1 MRAAIPT
8 PSAPAKPDPQVPDP
22 QVLELAAPAPA
33 PAQAPTQAQ
42 APGIWVDDVH
52 SGLNRT
58 RVARIIR
65 PKLISSLQA
74 TLRQARGGGETL
86 CIAGCRHALGGQQFG
101 TGMTLIDTTALD
113 RVLWF
118 DSAAGLIEVEA
129 GIQWPALMKSL
140 SDMQNGAY
148 RRWGIVQKQTGA
160 DRLSLGGALSA
171 NVHGR
176 GLRFRPIVQD
186 VESFTLIDARGD
198 LIVCSRH
205 ENPELFRLAIGGY
218 GLFGVIATVTLRLSW
233 RRKLRRVVESI
244 DVEAVMPAFE
254 QRIAEGCLYGD
265 FQFSSDPESKGFLR
279 RGVLSCYRPVDP
291 TTPIPEGQ
299 ARLTEAGWLDLT
311 SLAHR
316 DKTRAFE
323 RYTRHYLTTSGQIYW
338 SDSHQTST
346 YIDGY
351 HRRLDRRPNHAAPG
365 SEMIAELFVPRAM
378 IAEFMARVR
387 RDFRTHEVD
396 FIYGTLRLIERD
408 DETFLAWA
416 REPFACVI
424 FNLHVTHD
432 TAGLAKAE
440 ADFRRLIDRAV
451 ALGGSYFLT
460 YHRWASQRQ
469 IERCY
474 PQFPEFLRLK
484 RHYDREER
492 FQSSWYRHHKAIFA
506 ERV

>member
-1 MRAAIPT
+1 MTAAIPN
-8 PSAPAKPDPQVPDP
+8 PNVSIAPDPQDVGMAP
-22 QVLELAAPAPA
+22 VAPAP
-33 PAQAPTQAQ
+33 
-42 APGIWVDDVH
+42 GLWVDDAH
-52 SGLNRT
+52 ARLNRT

-74 TLRQARGGGETL
+74 ILRQARGSGEAM

-101 TGMTLIDTTALD
+101 TGMTLIDTIALD

-129 GIQWPALMKSL
+129 GIQWPALMEAL
-140 SDMQNGAY
+140 ADMQEAAY

-233 RRKLRRVVESI
+233 RRKLRRVVEMV

-265 FQFSSDPESKGFLR
+265 FQFSSDPESEGFLR

-291 TTPIPEGQ
+291 LTPIPDGQ
-299 ARLTEAGWLDLT
+299 ARLTEADWLDLIV
-311 SLAHR
+311 LAHL
-316 DKTRAFE
+316 DKTQAFE
-323 RYTRHYLTTSGQIYW
+323 RYTGYYLATSGQIYW
-338 SDSHQTST
+338 SDSHQSST

-351 HRRLDRRPNHAAPG
+351 HKRLDRRLGHAAPG
-365 SEMIAELFVPRAM
+365 SEMITALFLPRPM
-378 IAEFMARVR
+378 VAEFMAQVR
-387 RDFRTHEVD
+387 RDFRAHEVD
-396 FIYGTLRLIERD
+396 FIYGTLRLVERD

-416 REPFACVI
+416 RESYACVI
-424 FNLHVTHD
+424 FNLHVAHTA
-432 TAGLAKAE
+432 AGLVKAE

-451 ALGGSYFLT
+451 ALGGGYYLT

-469 IERCY
+469 VERCY

-492 FQSSWYRHHKAIFA
+492 FQSSWYRPHKALFA